1 MASKDYLLPANIAAY
16 LAAISP
22 AEHPVLAAIRRDTEQ
37 HPLAIMQI
45 PPEQG
50 VLLQF
55 LVKLTAA
62 RNVIEIGVFTG
73 YSSTAM
79 ALALPED
86 GRLLACD
93 VSEEYLNTAS
103 GYWKQ
108 AGVEHRI
115 VARKGPAIETLDRLL
130 SEGNFGA
137 FDLAFIDA
145 DKPGYSAYYER
156 LLELL
161 RPGGLIVVD
170 NVFLMG
176 EASDPET
183 TNANALAVR
192 AFNRA
197 LREDP
202 RVDFCVIPMADGI
215 TLARKK

>member
-45 PPEQG
+45 PPAQG
-50 VLLQF
+50 ALLQF
-55 LVKLTAA
+55 LIRLTGA

-93 VSEEYLNTAS
+93 VSDEYLKTAS

-108 AGVEHRI
+108 AGVEHKI
-115 VARKGPAIETLDRLL
+115 VPRPGPAIETLDRLL
-130 SEGNFGA
+130 SEGHFGA
-137 FDLAFIDA
+137 FDLAFVDA
-145 DKPGYSAYYER
+145 DKPGYPAYYER

-161 RPGGLIVVD
+161 RPGGVIVVD

-176 EASDPET
+176 EAAGPET
-183 TNANALAVR
+183 ANANAIAMR

-197 LREDP
+197 LSEDA